1 MKMTYFLSG
10 FTDKTNYNNFS
21 LILTNSVLPLNLSMS
36 LVEKM
41 CEQGVNDTQGF
52 KISMCEQGVND
63 TQDFKFSICQQGVND
78 TQDFKISMCEDS
90 GDLFILLGFPHERN

>member
-1 MKMTYFLSG
+1 
-10 FTDKTNYNNFS
+10 
-21 LILTNSVLPLNLSMS
+21 MS
-36 LVEKM
+36 LAEKM

-78 TQDFKISMCEDS
+78 TQDFKISMCEDP